1 MVCEKA
7 SAAVRIA
14 QALGTSSLEKI
25 TGLKAD
31 VEKKNL
37 FLPPVFSATTKE
49 GLRFV
54 ICSSIGHLYGLVDV
68 KGNRS
73 LYPVFDIKWMP
84 SISGNE
90 NSKKTSTLSELVINV
105 ISKLS

>member
-1 MVCEKA
+1 MNVGTPEVILATIKIKNRLSLSRTLKPPYGLVVCEKA

-14 QALGTSSLEKI
+14 QALGTLSFEKI
-25 TGLKAD
+25 SGLKVE

-37 FLPPVFSATTKE
+37 SLPPVFSATTKK

-68 KGNRS
+68 KGNR
-73 LYPVFDIKWMP
+73 
-84 SISGNE
+84 
-90 NSKKTSTLSELVINV
+90 
-105 ISKLS
+105 